1 MKRPLQCLL
10 EMRLCVWP
18 PCQLPKAL
26 SLSVWGGLGVW
37 SLSSITGLT
46 QARLDHLSPN
56 SRNHGLGCQ
65 GLPESLSWPI
75 IVGPGV
81 DPEIWWVVSEDN
93 LFSSGPIVY
102 RWGRVWWVKE
112 MATHSSVLAWRIPGT
127 EEPGGLPSMGLHR
140 VRHD

>member
-65 GLPESLSWPI
+65 GLPEPGSWPI
-75 IVGPGV
+75 GVGPGV

-93 LFSSGPIVY
+93 LFSSGPIVR
-102 RWGRVWWVKE
+102 RWGRVW
-112 MATHSSVLAWRIPGT
+112 
-127 EEPGGLPSMGLHR
+127 
-140 VRHD
+140 